1 MRSARCFTE
10 AATKKFPQDRRETR
24 DQLKHNQNMYVA
36 CRNKT
41 YDSKKEKRDAFY
53 FLFAAFLIPRT
64 VGGLSKGYSDCNLRY
79 CVIFCVINFIRIRR
93 KWSFL
98 LK

>member
-1 MRSARCFTE
+1 MVRSARCFTE

-79 CVIFCVINFIRIRR
+79 CVIFCVINFTDT
-93 KWSFL
+93 
-98 LK
+98 